1 LQEDQPVDKGDGER
15 KLSLMELD
23 IQMLFR
29 GNGAPFPFTQNK
41 SVMAVKLSV
50 GSFRA

>member
-1 LQEDQPVDKGDGER
+1 MENESVVDGIGYPD
-15 KLSLMELD
+15 
-23 IQMLFR
+23 MLFR
-29 GNGAPFPFTQNK
+29 GNGAPFPFTQDK

>member
-1 LQEDQPVDKGDGER
+1 MENESVVDG
-15 KLSLMELD
+15 MD

-29 GNGAPFPFTQNK
+29 GNGAPFPFTQDK